1 MALSHKYVG
10 PNIATNI
17 NVYILTRAELL
28 CSLCYEI
35 PCINEI
41 KLTVSSN
48 LDMIFS
54 KLQEFCKNK
63 HCQYKNKTR
72 MDSNGYWIPIIF
84 FSLTFAFWLIV
95 VLIIYFDTHA
105 FDSSRDSCY
114 RNYKCSKSLPG
125 KLSFIPVSKAL
136 SSLIYVGLGAG
147 WMLKGWKYLMKRQS
161 FTFFCG
167 SILVSNIYS
176 KLFCKVSSLGVV
188 ALWEDYWDI
197 PTNRGPSNRFVIC
210 SSF

>member
-1 MALSHKYVG
+1 MSISHEHVG
-10 PNIATNI
+10 PKVSAKIKI
-17 NVYILTRAELL
+17 YILTRAELL
-28 CSLCYEI
+28 FSLCYEI

-114 RNYKCSKSLPG
+114 RSAPVFTAHSLPPPFLRYPHPTLLPHG
-125 KLSFIPVSKAL
+125 LLHRFLSQDL
-136 SSLIYVGLGAG
+136 
-147 WMLKGWKYLMKRQS
+147 
-161 FTFFCG
+161 
-167 SILVSNIYS
+167 
-176 KLFCKVSSLGVV
+176 
-188 ALWEDYWDI
+188 
-197 PTNRGPSNRFVIC
+197 
-210 SSF
+210 